1 MHSLASG
8 GLIDWIEN
16 HHSTQKKQ
24 SKWHHHATKA
34 KQSKTLTKQ
43 TRVFF
48 YGNHLKKVTH
58 GNRDSIGKHCHKK
71 VSTRSKPAWSL
82 QPTPTRLSGGG
93 RANDCSDATCNL
105 EKKSKESLGWPAPQD
120 DTINAAEFFK
130 PSPGPHFSIWAHF
143 WDNYCAAAID
153 RISQNPQPSA
163 EGLLN
168 TLSSV
173 VFRICMLWEN
183 QRSQKLSSRS
193 I

>member
-1 MHSLASG
+1 
-8 GLIDWIEN
+8 LIELKIIILPK
-16 HHSTQKKQ
+16 KKQ

-105 EKKSKESLGWPAPQD
+105 EKKSKESLG
-120 DTINAAEFFK
+120 
-130 PSPGPHFSIWAHF
+130 
-143 WDNYCAAAID
+143 
-153 RISQNPQPSA
+153 
-163 EGLLN
+163 
-168 TLSSV
+168 
-173 VFRICMLWEN
+173 
-183 QRSQKLSSRS
+183 
-193 I
+193 